1 MWKGWRWRYQTA
13 LRYKLIALVL
23 LPLLLAMVVS
33 LGYTLYWLNGFTQE
47 TLLSTA
53 RSDLALAQRALLEW
67 QEGYQLTVRQLEES
81 KEFRNLLAQGD
92 PTRIQSFLQGVR
104 EQKGFMFL
112 HITGVAGNWLYE
124 PRAGAARSSKPSPLT
139 DRAARGLA
147 GASLEVFNVE
157 NLQRE
162 GARLVNALGLAR
174 GEPAAGAPAGG
185 QRALVMRV
193 VQPIAEAQGR
203 SGMVLDGAVL
213 VNHNEALLEF
223 LHERASGAS
232 LSPTRADPIV
242 TLFLHDFRIAATG
255 NAVDMELPT
264 QLEPRLAE
272 GNRVWAGREQ
282 HGRRAF
288 ISAYGPLFDVH
299 GQRIGSLH
307 AAFREDSFR
316 ASQYRAAG
324 LLLLLFGVATALA
337 GWLAVRGMR
346 SVFQPIERM
355 TAVVR
360 ATQAGHDQRIGA
372 IGSSNELGELA
383 RQFDAMLDL
392 LQERNRELQRAAQ
405 VLEDKVTERTQQL
418 AEKNAQLRKTITLLE
433 QTREQLVL
441 AEKLSALGQ
450 MSAGIAHEIN
460 NPAAVILGNLE
471 VLTAELGDAAK
482 PVSREIDLI
491 AQQVDR
497 IRHIVTGLLQFAR
510 SEPAS
515 GAIEDVDVNW
525 LIDDVRPLVEHG
537 LRARGIVLE
546 TELAATRGVPVN
558 VFDLEQVL
566 VNLIGNAANAVAD
579 GGRIEIG
586 TRDWEQGG
594 VVIAVRDDGAG
605 IPEDQLR
612 HIFDPFFTGRPG
624 HGMGLG
630 LSVSY
635 GLVQRYGGRITV
647 ASRVGMGSTFEVWLP
662 AHTGAPMGSR
672 RGERG
677 MDAPIASSPSAEA
690 RESRDSNEEIRHDA
704 QYG

>member
-1 MWKGWRWRYQTA
+1 MWKGWRRRYQTA

-23 LPLLLAMVVS
+23 LPLLLAMVLS

-67 QEGYQLTVRQLEES
+67 QEGYQLTLRQLEES
-81 KEFRNLLAQGD
+81 REFRGLLAHGD
-92 PTRIQSFLQGVR
+92 PAHIQAYLQGVR
-104 EQKGFMFL
+104 EQKGFLFL

-147 GASLEVFNVE
+147 GAALEVFNVE
-157 NLQRE
+157 NLKRE
-162 GARLVNALGLAR
+162 GARLVDVFNIAR
-174 GEPAAGAPAGG
+174 GEPATGTDAGA
-185 QRALVMRV
+185 QRALVLRV

-203 SGMVLDGAVL
+203 IGMVLDGAVL
-213 VNHNEALLEF
+213 VNHNAELLEF
-223 LHERASGAS
+223 LQERASGAS
-232 LSPTRADPIV
+232 LSPIRVNPTV
-242 TLFLHDFRIAATG
+242 TLYLQDVRIAAIG
-255 NAVDMELPT
+255 NTPDTELPT
-264 QLEPRLAE
+264 QLGPILAE
-272 GNRVWAGREQ
+272 GNKAWVGREPL
-282 HGRRAF
+282 GRRAY
-288 ISAYGPLFDVH
+288 ISAYGPLFDVN

-324 LLLLLFGVATALA
+324 FLLLLFGVATALA

-360 ATQAGHDQRIGA
+360 ATQAGHDKRIGA

-383 RQFDAMLDL
+383 SQFDAMLDL

-405 VLEDKVTERTQQL
+405 ALEDKVTERTQQL
-418 AEKNAQLRKTITLLE
+418 AEKNAQLQKTITLLE

-482 PVSREIDLI
+482 PVAREIELI

-515 GAIEDVDVNW
+515 GAIEDLDVNW
-525 LIDDVRPLVEHG
+525 LIGDVRPLVEHG

-546 TELAATRGVPVN
+546 TELAATRRVPVN

-566 VNLIGNAANAVAD
+566 VNLIGNAAKAVAD
-579 GGRIEIG
+579 GGRIEVS
-586 TRDWEQGG
+586 TRDWEEGG
-594 VVIAVRDDGAG
+594 VVIAVQDDGAG
-605 IPEDQLR
+605 IPEDQLKR
-612 HIFDPFFTGRPG
+612 IFDPFFTGRPG

-647 ASRVGMGSTFEVWLP
+647 ASRVGLGSTFEVWLP
-662 AHTGAPMGSR
+662 AHVGA
-672 RGERG
+672 
-677 MDAPIASSPSAEA
+677 PSAEVLKPQ
-690 RESRDSNEEIRHDA
+690 DSNEEIRHDA

>member
-1 MWKGWRWRYQTA
+1 
-13 LRYKLIALVL
+13 
-23 LPLLLAMVVS
+23 
-33 LGYTLYWLNGFTQE
+33 
-47 TLLSTA
+47 
-53 RSDLALAQRALLEW
+53 
-67 QEGYQLTVRQLEES
+67 
-81 KEFRNLLAQGD
+81 
-92 PTRIQSFLQGVR
+92 
-104 EQKGFMFL
+104 
-112 HITGVAGNWLYE
+112 
-124 PRAGAARSSKPSPLT
+124 
-139 DRAARGLA
+139 
-147 GASLEVFNVE
+147 
-157 NLQRE
+157 
-162 GARLVNALGLAR
+162 
-174 GEPAAGAPAGG
+174 
-185 QRALVMRV
+185 
-193 VQPIAEAQGR
+193 
-203 SGMVLDGAVL
+203 
-213 VNHNEALLEF
+213 
-223 LHERASGAS
+223 
-232 LSPTRADPIV
+232 
-242 TLFLHDFRIAATG
+242 
-255 NAVDMELPT
+255 
-264 QLEPRLAE
+264 
-272 GNRVWAGREQ
+272 VWVGREQ
-282 HGRRAF
+282 LGRRAS

-299 GQRIGSLH
+299 GQRVGSLH
-307 AAFREDSFR
+307 ATFREDSFR

-360 ATQAGHDQRIGA
+360 ATQAGHDKRIGA

-383 RQFDAMLDL
+383 SQFDAMLDL

-405 VLEDKVTERTQQL
+405 ALEDKVTERTQQL
-418 AEKNAQLRKTITLLE
+418 AEKNAQLQKTITLLE

-471 VLTAELGDAAK
+471 VLSAELGDAAK
-482 PVSREIDLI
+482 PVSREIELI

-515 GAIEDVDVNW
+515 GAIEDLDVNW
-525 LIDDVRPLVEHG
+525 LIGDVRPLVEHG

-546 TELAATRGVPVN
+546 TKLAATQRVPVN

-579 GGRIEIG
+579 GGRIEVS

-594 VVIAVRDDGAG
+594 VVIAVQDDGAG
-605 IPEDQLR
+605 IPEDQLK
-612 HIFDPFFTGRPG
+612 HIFDPFFTGNPG
-624 HGMGLG
+624 NGMGLG

-635 GLVQRYGGRITV
+635 GLVQRYGGRVTV

-662 AHTGAPMGSR
+662 AHTGAP
-672 RGERG
+672 
-677 MDAPIASSPSAEA
+677 SAEV
-690 RESRDSNEEIRHDA
+690 REPRDSNQEISHDA